1 MLSKMKSP
9 QFERRRSKYD
19 FVDYVHTHHLTD
31 LCRRIIYKTYS
42 KMEVPVSMNTT
53 VNPYQSQIDSDVIN
67 QTFIFD
73 IYTNI
78 IE

>member
-1 MLSKMKSP
+1 
-9 QFERRRSKYD
+9 
-19 FVDYVHTHHLTD
+19 
-31 LCRRIIYKTYS
+31 
-42 KMEVPVSMNTT
+42 MEVPVSMNTT